1 MSQQK
6 PPNPSRRDAIKT
18 IAASAL
24 ISAFPAV
31 AGAAE
36 ILPRNARRVVVIGGG
51 FAGSI
56 AARTLRASDPSI
68 EVVLVERDRIF
79 TACPTSNLVIGGSR
93 KIEQNQISL
102 ERLQSVHGVKLVYG
116 EVTAVDA
123 GSKTIVL
130 ANGTLSYDKLVVAPG
145 IDFRFADI
153 AGYNPETTPQQL
165 PHAWKAGAQT
175 TLLRRQLEAMPDGG
189 TVLMSIPEAPFRAPP
204 GPYERIC
211 QIAWYLKRNKPK
223 SRIVVLDAN
232 NDILAKGALF
242 RAVWEKD
249 YAGLIDYRSKQKVI
263 RVSPEQL
270 TLHTAGESFK
280 GHVVNLIPPQQ
291 AGQIAHLAGLVGDD
305 KRWCPVNQTTYE
317 STLVKDIHVVGDAC
331 IAGAMMKTGYSANTQ
346 AKVCALNLVAS
357 MNGKKL
363 WEPTLANAIY
373 SFTSDKEAASLVSV
387 YRVVDGKTVATP
399 GAGGVSAAP
408 SEAEAAYGL
417 AWISNILA
425 EMAG

>member
-1 MSQQK
+1 MSQQT
-6 PPNPSRRDAIKT
+6 PPNASRRDLVKT
-18 IAASAL
+18 LAAGAL
-24 ISAFPAV
+24 IGAFPA
-31 AGAAE
+31 ASRAAE
-36 ILPRNARRVVVIGGG
+36 LLPRKARRVVVIGGG

-56 AARTLRASDPSI
+56 AARTLRAADPSI
-68 EVVLVERDRIF
+68 EVVLVERDKVF

-102 ERLQSVHGVKLVYG
+102 ERLQSVHGVNLVYG
-116 EVTAVDA
+116 EVTALDA
-123 GSKTIVL
+123 GSKTVVL
-130 ANGTLSYDKLVVAPG
+130 ASGTLSYDKLVVAPG

-153 AGYNPETTPQQL
+153 AGYDPETTPQL
-165 PHAWKAGAQT
+165 MPHAWKAGAQT

-189 TVLMSIPEAPFRAPP
+189 TVLMSIPEAPLRAPP

-211 QIAWYLKRNKPK
+211 QIAWYLKRSKPK

-232 NDILAKGALF
+232 HDILAKGALF

-249 YAGLIDYRSKQKVI
+249 YGGLIDYRSKQKVV
-263 RVSPEQL
+263 RVSPEQM

-280 GHVVNLIPPQQ
+280 GDVVNLIPPQQ
-291 AGQIAHLAGLVGDD
+291 AGQIARLAGLVGDD
-305 KRWCPVNQTTYE
+305 KRWCPVNQTSYE
-317 STLVKDIHVVGDAC
+317 SALLKDIHVVGDAC
-331 IAGAMMKTGYSANTQ
+331 LAGAMMKTGYSANTQ
-346 AKVCALNLVAS
+346 AKVCALNLVAA

-373 SFTSDKEAASLVSV
+373 SFTSDKEAASLVGV
-387 YRVVDGKTVATP
+387 YRVVDGKTVVVP
-399 GAGGVSAAP
+399 GGGVAAAP
-408 SEAEAAYGL
+408 TETEAAYGL